1 MNGDRPAE
9 AAKLLLV
16 DDDEAFLAV
25 MQRRLAMRGFD
36 VPAARSGEE
45 ALAMMSSHPDVD
57 VVALDIKMPEMNG
70 IETLKEIK
78 RLYPVIEVIVLT
90 GHASFQTKIKA
101 MTYGAFDYLTKPCDL
116 EELAAKVQEARV
128 RKLRHAEKLAAAG
141 RRASSGG

>member
-9 AAKLLLV
+9 PAKLLLV

-25 MQRRLAMRGFD
+25 MQRRLAKRGFD
-36 VPAARSGEE
+36 VVTAGSGEE
-45 ALAMMSSHPDVD
+45 ALAKMSRHSDVD
-57 VVALDIKMPEMNG
+57 VVVLDMKMPEMNG

-78 RLYPVIEVIVLT
+78 RLYPAIEVILLT
-90 GHASFQTKIKA
+90 GYASFQTTIKA

-116 EELAAKVQEARV
+116 EELAAKVREARV
-128 RKLRHAEKLAAAG
+128 RKLRHAERLAAAG